1 MFRRPRALAV
11 AAIVA
16 AALPAVAASP
26 AHAASYRKAD
36 VEKAI
41 ESAFKKVNHGG
52 KADARCGATARNTRW
67 TCRLKRPSVR
77 VSGRF
82 RVTVKARGRWATTAF
97 AFPGFS
103 ARHTLSG
110 CCLRRR

>member
-1 MFRRPRALAV
+1 MFRRPRALAL
-11 AAIVA
+11 AAVFA
-16 AALPAVAASP
+16 AALPAVAATP

-36 VEKAI
+36 VEKAV
-41 ESAFKKVNHGG
+41 EAAFKKVDHGG
-52 KADARCGATARNTRW
+52 TADATCGATARNTRW

-82 RVTVKARGRWATTAF
+82 TLTVKARGRWATTSF

-103 ARHTLSG
+103 ARHTLNG